1 MITHVLGKASQR
13 ESGLRVDFGIV
24 LTVPRVAGI
33 LVLAQVDAQLNFVCC
48 HNCVFLLNVFCGI
61 ITIAKI
67 QKNCQTTKLFP
78 DFIWL
83 IINYF
88 VNLQAKLINLL
99 RYY

>member
-1 MITHVLGKASQR
+1 
-13 ESGLRVDFGIV
+13 
-24 LTVPRVAGI
+24 
-33 LVLAQVDAQLNFVCC
+33 
-48 HNCVFLLNVFCGI
+48 VFLLNVFCGI

-67 QKNCQTTKLFP
+67 QKNSQTTKLFP

>member
-1 MITHVLGKASQR
+1 VLGKASQR
-13 ESGLRVDFGIV
+13 ESGLRVDLGVV

-67 QKNCQTTKLFP
+67 QKNIEFSKLFVQY
-78 DFIWL
+78 FWL
-83 IINYF
+83 
-88 VNLQAKLINLL
+88 
-99 RYY
+99 